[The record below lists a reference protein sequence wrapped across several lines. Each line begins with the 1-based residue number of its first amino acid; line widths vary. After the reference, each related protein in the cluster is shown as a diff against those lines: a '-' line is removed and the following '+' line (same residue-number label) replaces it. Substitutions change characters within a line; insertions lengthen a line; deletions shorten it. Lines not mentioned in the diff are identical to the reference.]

1 MAASGCS
8 CWPLLPA
15 PVEWESLPGDEEDA
29 VAPDDEDF
37 GLVRLRGASRSCKGA
52 AVGATAEEIGVGDA
66 SFSICVVICARCAVA
81 QLGPSRWLLI
91 ICNNNFALRSVRHF
105 AVILEKLKNIPF
117 SLPPSFIVKRL
128 RFPFRSL

>member
-1 MAASGCS
+1 MGAVAASGCS

-29 VAPDDEDF
+29 VAPDDEDL

-81 QLGPSRWLLI
+81 QLGPSLWLLI
-91 ICNNNFALRSVRHF
+91 ICNDNTCV
-105 AVILEKLKNIPF
+105 V
-117 SLPPSFIVKRL
+117 
-128 RFPFRSL
+128 

>member
-1 MAASGCS
+1 MGAVAASGCS

-29 VAPDDEDF
+29 VAPDDEDL

-81 QLGPSRWLLI
+81 QLGPSLWLLI
-91 ICNNNFALRSVRHF
+91 ICNNNFETSFSTRHF
-105 AVILEKLKNIPF
+105 AIILGKLKNIPF
-117 SLPPSFIVKRL
+117 SPPLSF
-128 RFPFRSL
+128 F